1 MVELADSEVSAVVV
15 NSLVLAL
22 EQDLELERELVA
34 GREPD
39 VE

>member
-1 MVELADSEVSAVVV
+1 MVELADSEVSAVEV

-22 EQDLELERELVA
+22 EQVLELELELVA